1 MGSRAPHRPQYQRV
15 RLVRMQWMDMTTRS
29 PGKTERS
36 QSKGCIRSLR
46 LLENCLKTAKSPRAT
61 RPSPGKLS
69 NSRRS
74 QGWSMLQLRKYSYGS
89 IFVRFKASV
98 RVMLLPDS
106 SRGLFMMA
114 KQVRSCAWMMG
125 RRKAYKIATSAPR
138 LPIERRRT
146 RVLLLITMPDDVDC
160 ESGSCGESEG
170 SLVTVEE

>member
-1 MGSRAPHRPQYQRV
+1 
-15 RLVRMQWMDMTTRS
+15 MDMTTRS

-36 QSKGCIRSLR
+36 QAMGYISALN
-46 LLENCLKTAKSPRAT
+46 LLENCLKTAKSPRAIRT
-61 RPSPGKLS
+61 SPGKLS

-74 QGWSMLQLRKYSYGS
+74 QGWSMLQPRKYSYGR
-89 IFVRFKASV
+89 IFVRFNASV
-98 RVMLLPDS
+98 RVMLSPDS
-106 SRGLFMMA
+106 NRGLFIMVTQA
-114 KQVRSCAWMMG
+114 RSFAWMMG